1 MTSIPLG
8 VLAALAA
15 AALFA
20 SGLMLQAG
28 EARAQPVG
36 GHLGLVRSLAR
47 RPRWLAGTALTL
59 AGWPLQAL
67 ALLLAPLT
75 LVQPTL
81 VAGLLVV
88 LVLADRRRGGRPG
101 LGPAAAI
108 VAVVAGLAALASVSP
123 AREAARAPDVAGALV
138 LVALG
143 GAALGPWALRS
154 VRRPSAPTLAL
165 AAGAA
170 FGWTALATKLA
181 VDALAAGTPLVAL
194 AWLGTIV
201 VAETVAVG
209 HEMGALQ
216 ARPTSEVAPLVL
228 VVEILVPVLLAPVLA
243 GEGWAHG
250 AGDAVIFAV
259 GLALATVG
267 AVLLARRGAPPPEPR
282 RRRREVTPPLGVPVA
297 TGEPG
302 RRV

>member
-101 LGPAAAI
+101 LGSAAAI

-123 AREAARAPDVAGALV
+123 AREAARAPDAAGALV

-181 VDALAAGTPLVAL
+181 VDALAAG
-194 AWLGTIV
+194 
-201 VAETVAVG
+201 
-209 HEMGALQ
+209 
-216 ARPTSEVAPLVL
+216 ARRSSRWP
-228 VVEILVPVLLAPVLA
+228 
-243 GEGWAHG
+243 GWGRSSSPRRWPSGMRWARSRP
-250 AGDAVIFAV
+250 ARRPRWRRSCWWSRSSSRSCSPPCSPERV
-259 GLALATVG
+259 GLT
-267 AVLLARRGAPPPEPR
+267 APAMP
-282 RRRREVTPPLGVPVA
+282 
-297 TGEPG
+297 
-302 RRV
+302 